1 MWPRAILL
9 SKKRFNLNH
18 TQCCRLPRFQTQ
30 HSFLICALQNQCTLF
45 PMVLRRA
52 LINKISLPIH
62 LLNLIII
69 RPPLFPP
76 PSTDI
81 ILSAYSRV
89 LNCRKHHLCKK
100 SVLVSFGEGRQG
112 KGHGYGRELKNVS
125 KWSRVQENH
134 HSLCE
139 EAACAKYSL
148 LSLWLK
154 KQTKR
159 FLGYD
164 TGICAAIQNV
174 ARKDR
179 GHPSSQL
186 PNSHMTK
193 MGLYGHWRGGCG
205 SPRWP
210 EGTEWIA
217 HSRGALHFGLSVFTC
232 MFIKDSNPSGKSG
245 LRFSM
250 WVAMLY
256 YTWHLSIKE
265 ETLLKQTEVKLVL
278 SSTSDLLLLL
288 SSKRKFVLE
297 QW

>member
-69 RPPLFPP
+69 HPPLFPP

-112 KGHGYGRELKNVS
+112 KGHGHGRELKNVS

-139 EAACAKYSL
+139 EATCAKYSL

-154 KQTKR
+154 NKQKDS
-159 FLGYD
+159 LG
-164 TGICAAIQNV
+164 
-174 ARKDR
+174 
-179 GHPSSQL
+179 
-186 PNSHMTK
+186 MTLESVLLFK
-193 MGLYGHWRGGCG
+193 MSLGKTAVTL
-205 SPRWP
+205 
-210 EGTEWIA
+210 A
-217 HSRGALHFGLSVFTC
+217 HSCQTATWPKWVSTATGVAGADHRVG
-232 MFIKDSNPSGKSG
+232 
-245 LRFSM
+245 R
-250 WVAMLY
+250 
-256 YTWHLSIKE
+256 
-265 ETLLKQTEVKLVL
+265 
-278 SSTSDLLLLL
+278 
-288 SSKRKFVLE
+288 RE
-297 QW
+297 QNE